1 MDSIKR
7 EISMSGKGSKQRP
20 TNKVEFDK
28 NFDNI
33 FGNKDTKVSK
43 PTGKCDER
51 VKRKAVIRGN

>member
-1 MDSIKR
+1 
-7 EISMSGKGSKQRP
+7 MSGKGSKQRP

-33 FGNKDTKVSK
+33 FGNKDTKVTK

-51 VKRKAVIRGN
+51 VKRKTAIRGN